1 MQTVEEGKYSIY
13 QRRVDQGK
21 ETLNNSV
28 GRCLKL
34 KTWLWMLLLSPEG
47 GGHR

>member
-1 MQTVEEGKYSIY
+1 MQTVEEGKYSIC

-28 GRCLKL
+28 GTSLK
-34 KTWLWMLLLSPEG
+34 
-47 GGHR
+47 